1 MTTSPSKSSSS
12 RFLLTPLTASQ
23 KDQLR
28 KLGRRLLHQALEE
41 CDSTTQDENRY
52 WKHFRSSHG
61 LNIFKAK
68 PGAPSDLMIS
78 GIVHGKLHDVMT
90 CLHAE
95 DSHTFRVHS
104 ALLMPKEFMDGEV
117 LHAIDVA
124 DDENPFRFTGLKWCA
139 TKWPGSAINKP
150 RDICYFES
158 TGMAQALDSAT
169 GQPSTFG
176 YSIMESIHLP
186 PCGPLDDLSIVRA
199 KVSIRRIFREL
210 PIGCTLVMTHCTI
223 DPCGSLSSSSVWRTD
238 VSAMPQLL
246 AITRATDVA
255 QSIWLTQQL
264 HPSMEKRKMSFLAH
278 AVCALCRRDYSKME
292 KKRVIES
299 NPDGGSWIRATK
311 RHFCTTCLI
320 RSPSKPPRV
329 VPRLQL
335 DDIDI
340 PQADPALT
348 SLTMSRL
355 SSLHL
360 SEYSVETSS
369 VSDRFASVPMLDLDN
384 DDDEADSVYS
394 GLEFDLRSTCQSHLD
409 ILEESYEEVEEARA
423 MTPRVNNENGE
434 SLSAQLSHLTARM
447 DDTLMLLRH
456 NKTQI
461 DYYRSRDRV
470 EYL

>member
-41 CDSTTQDENRY
+41 CESTTQDENRY

-117 LHAIDVA
+117 LHAIDIA

-139 TKWPGSAINKP
+139 TKWPSSAINKP

-278 AVCALCRRDYSKME
+278 GVCALSARLLQ
-292 KKRVIES
+292 
-299 NPDGGSWIRATK
+299 DGEET
-311 RHFCTTCLI
+311 
-320 RSPSKPPRV
+320 PSKPPRV